1 MTEPS
6 VIAPIALF
14 VYSRPWHTQQTIEA
28 LQKNVLASES
38 DLFIFSDAPK
48 NPEVDATVQEVREYI
63 KTVDGFKSV
72 SIVERDENFGLA
84 NSIISG
90 VTKLCNEFGRVIV
103 VEDDLVTS
111 PLFLKFMND
120 SLNYYKEKE
129 KVWHISGWNLA
140 ADFSSK
146 DDVYFWRVMDCWGW
160 ATWANRWK
168 FFTKDTDDL
177 LNTFTREDI
186 FKFNLDGCDNLWSQV
201 ENNSKGVIDT
211 WAIYWYATIFKKN
224 GLCLNPIKSYVRNIG
239 LDGSGENCGHGNDN
253 LILNIKDD
261 IRYENDYIENED
273 ILEKI
278 KLSYSRNK
286 KNIILRIINKV
297 SRAVRRS
304 FSP

>member
-1 MTEPS
+1 
-6 VIAPIALF
+6 
-14 VYSRPWHTQQTIEA
+14 
-28 LQKNVLASES
+28 
-38 DLFIFSDAPK
+38 
-48 NPEVDATVQEVREYI
+48 
-63 KTVDGFKSV
+63 
-72 SIVERDENFGLA
+72 
-84 NSIISG
+84 
-90 VTKLCNEFGRVIV
+90 
-103 VEDDLVTS
+103 
-111 PLFLKFMND
+111 
-120 SLNYYKEKE
+120 
-129 KVWHISGWNLA
+129 
-140 ADFSSK
+140 
-146 DDVYFWRVMDCWGW
+146 MDCWGW